1 VASRSLEHAHWIL
14 FTSEFVGTAALVIGG
29 LSAVIFMFG
38 TGSPMA
44 ALVPS
49 EGARRAI
56 TGFLFGSTGALIA
69 LSPIGKE
76 SGAHI
81 NPAVT
86 LGFWL
91 MGKLHLRVAIGYVLA
106 QLAGAV
112 IGMLPLLAWGAMGR
126 SVEFGATVPGN
137 GYSTQAALLGEV
149 GTTFALVAGL
159 CLFIGFRNL
168 RPFTPFLMPPL
179 FSFMVW
185 AEAPISGTSC
195 NPARSFG
202 PAIVSGRWDGWW
214 IYWAGPVLGTL
225 AATLVCNFFAHRIE
239 VAKLYQFETDRY
251 GLFRRMART
260 ESAKAKSL

>member
-1 VASRSLEHAHWIL
+1 MVVPQSWWRIHHRLFASEL
-14 FTSEFVGTAALVIGG
+14 VGTAALLIGG

-44 ALVPS
+44 ALLPS
-49 EGARRAI
+49 EGGRRAI

-69 LSPIGKE
+69 LSPVGKE

-91 MGKLHLRVAIGYVLA
+91 MGKLHSRVAIGYVLA
-106 QLAGAV
+106 QLAGAFL
-112 IGMLPLLAWGAMGR
+112 GMLPLLAWGAMGR
-126 SVEFGATVPGN
+126 SVEFGATIPGN
-137 GYSTQAALLGEV
+137 GYSYQAALAGEIV
-149 GTTFALVAGL
+149 TTFALVAGL
-159 CLFIGFRNL
+159 CVFIGFRSL

-185 AEAPISGTSC
+185 AEAPISGTGC

-202 PAIVSGRWDGWW
+202 PSIVSGRWEGWW

-239 VAKLYQFETDRY
+239 VAKLYQFESDRH

-260 ESAKAKSL
+260 ESVKV